1 LLNIYLVRNFML
13 VPSRDGT
20 IMSNK
25 HENGTNAFLF
35 SSTWLT
41 VV

>member
-20 IMSNK
+20 IRPMSNK
-25 HENGTNAFLF
+25 HENGTNAFF
-35 SSTWLT
+35 SAQHG
-41 VV
+41 